1 MANKKLVGVL
11 WVGCCPNCLDT
22 EMLLNSTR
30 DKQAMRY
37 ECPQCGLQI
46 RVSYIF
52 EVMPEKGKGN
62 FVNLKGVRISAM
74 EDPMRPDDLIAF
86 DRRS

>member
-1 MANKKLVGVL
+1 MANKRLVGVL
-11 WVGCCPNCLDT
+11 WTGYCPNCFSM

-30 DKQAMRY
+30 DRQAIRY

-52 EVMPEKGKGN
+52 EVMSEKGNGK
-62 FVNLKGVRISAM
+62 FVIINGVRVSAL